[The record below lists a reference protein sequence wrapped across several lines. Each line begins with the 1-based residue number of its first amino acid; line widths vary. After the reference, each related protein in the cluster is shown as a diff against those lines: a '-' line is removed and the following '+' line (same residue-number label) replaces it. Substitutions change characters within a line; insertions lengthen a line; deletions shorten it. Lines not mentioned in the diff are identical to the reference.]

1 MANARVDYRQIPARA
16 SSPHSYVLES
26 DATRRAH
33 TSHDDD
39 DLDDDIPRV
48 RARADREPYGAS
60 TQRQGFIQTRLSR
73 LDRRPGGVR
82 ARVEHEEER
91 SHLQGGARYLTR
103 WGELARASV

>member
-1 MANARVDYRQIPARA
+1 MDYRQIPARA
-16 SSPHSYVLES
+16 SSPHAYVLES

-39 DLDDDIPRV
+39 DLDDDVPRV
-48 RARADREPYGAS
+48 RARADREPDGAS

-82 ARVEHEEER
+82 SRFENYVE
-91 SHLQGGARYLTR
+91 SCNLQGGA
-103 WGELARASV
+103 